1 MPLYYVMVAAAQGLR
16 EASKDARYPA
26 QFDVSV
32 SAHLNR
38 FCELSHSRQF
48 AEALADVEEQIAGK
62 HNSRLYLQDGF
73 HDPLLHF
80 SRAEMNIAIKQP
92 VPDSVLDQQEL
103 ARPTSPG
110 DADKVFAD
118 AFVGAEGKGF
128 ASATARR
135 PLGRPLGDASEAS
148 YR

>member
-32 SAHLNR
+32 QAHLKR

-135 PLGRPLGDASEAS
+135 PLSRPLGDAREAS
-148 YR
+148 